1 LALEIS
7 PSSSAQIKLNALLE
21 MKLKDF
27 VKEHKR
33 LIKILNKGTKAQQR
47 KEAKDQAAE
56 LLRMLKKPTL
66 K

>member
-1 LALEIS
+1 
-7 PSSSAQIKLNALLE
+7 

-27 VKEHKR
+27 VAEHKR
-33 LIKILNKGTKAQQR
+33 LVKILKSGNKKQQH

-56 LLRMLKKPTL
+56 LARMLKKPTL

>member
-1 LALEIS
+1 
-7 PSSSAQIKLNALLE
+7 
-21 MKLKDF
+21 MKLADF

-33 LIKILNKGTKAQQR
+33 LIKILDSGTKKQQK

-56 LLRMLKKPTL
+56 LAKMLKKST

>member
-1 LALEIS
+1 
-7 PSSSAQIKLNALLE
+7 
-21 MKLKDF
+21 MKLADF

>member
-1 LALEIS
+1 
-7 PSSSAQIKLNALLE
+7 

-33 LIKILNKGTKAQQR
+33 LIKILNKGTKKQQR
-47 KEAKDQAAE
+47 KEAKDQAVE
-56 LLRMLKKPTL
+56 LARMLKKPTL

>member
-1 LALEIS
+1 
-7 PSSSAQIKLNALLE
+7 

-27 VKEHKR
+27 VAEHKR
-33 LIKILNKGTKAQQR
+33 LIKILNSGTKSKQK

-56 LLRMLKKPTL
+56 LARMLKKPTL

>member
-1 LALEIS
+1 
-7 PSSSAQIKLNALLE
+7 

-27 VKEHKR
+27 VAEHKR
-33 LIKILNKGTKAQQR
+33 LVKILKSGTKKQQR

-56 LLRMLKKPTL
+56 LAKVLKKSIL

>member
-1 LALEIS
+1 
-7 PSSSAQIKLNALLE
+7 

-56 LLRMLKKPTL
+56 LAKRLKKN
-66 K
+66 

>member
-1 LALEIS
+1 
-7 PSSSAQIKLNALLE
+7 

-27 VKEHKR
+27 VKEHRR
-33 LIKILNKGTKAQQR
+33 LVKILNKGSKKQQR

-56 LLRMLKKPTL
+56 LARVLKKSTL

>member
-1 LALEIS
+1 
-7 PSSSAQIKLNALLE
+7 

-27 VKEHKR
+27 IAEHRK

>member
-1 LALEIS
+1 
-7 PSSSAQIKLNALLE
+7 
-21 MKLKDF
+21 MHLKDF

-33 LIKILNKGTKAQQR
+33 LIKILESGTKKQQK

-56 LLRMLKKPTL
+56 LAKMLKKPTL